1 MGADK
6 VSLLCPS
13 LIPTSHLGFSPLHPH
28 VHQLLIL
35 LALVPPRAKGAA
47 SSPMALR
54 CTPPLTPQPPLTSP
68 TPPTSPYP
76 PTPSAICML
85 STAGPPGA
93 LFTMKAQNILCLLKT
108 PHKTKDLKGQGLYLM
123 HIAVMYELA
132 VALIQLSHHL
142 WVT

>member
-28 VHQLLIL
+28 VPQLLIL

-68 TPPTSPYP
+68 TPPHIPLP
-76 PTPSAICML
+76 PNPVCNLHAEHCGTPRGAIHIKK
-85 STAGPPGA
+85 
-93 LFTMKAQNILCLLKT
+93 F
-108 PHKTKDLKGQGLYLM
+108 KG
-123 HIAVMYELA
+123 
-132 VALIQLSHHL
+132 
-142 WVT
+142 VTDRSCSSYSVKW